1 MGILMDVKITDWDE
15 LLKEVTDKDDWR
27 VKVKVMLTVIN
38 DVV

>member
-1 MGILMDVKITDWDE
+1 MDVKITDWDE